1 MNPSSNNPLID
12 LHQQKKQ
19 KKRQQQL
26 EQQQLQTNGLFYN
39 TTTPIISGQYD
50 NHGADPQ
57 ASLPSLS
64 NLMST
69 HSAIIASGQPT
80 MTVDQQQQMM
90 QRAADNQT
98 GSNRNSSY
106 DIATPMPTQIKQENH
121 IYNTNDQKIIGGSV
135 YNSHHL
141 DNTRHQGYNDN
152 KTLSQK
158 QQALS
163 QVSCPSNATLTSSK
177 NQMTSA
183 MDNNSLTF
191 YQRSP
196 IVDVTSSSNTGNTT
210 NLETFFNPSMQST
223 NSSTQPFGDFN
234 QQKHQQLEDPHK
246 IYSFVPLDVIS
257 QQKRPRKKFNEVER
271 LYQCTYL
278 NCTKAYGTLN
288 HLNAHVTMQGH
299 VSLICFIN
307 HN

>member
-1 MNPSSNNPLID
+1 MNPSSSNINNPLID

-26 EQQQLQTNGLFYN
+26 EQQQLTNGLFYN
-39 TTTPIISGQYD
+39 NAAPIIPGQYD
-50 NHGADPQ
+50 NHGGDPQ

-69 HSAIIASGQPT
+69 HSAIVASNHLAMPEGGQHQP
-80 MTVDQQQQMM
+80 QMM
-90 QRAADNQT
+90 QRAADISILT
-98 GSNRNSSY
+98 GNNRNPSY
-106 DIATPMPTQIKQENH
+106 DIATPMPSQIKQENQ
-121 IYNTNDQKIIGGSV
+121 IYNTSDQKIIGGTV
-135 YNSHHL
+135 YSHHL
-141 DNTRHQGYNDN
+141 DNTHPQGYNDN

-158 QQALS
+158 HQSLS
-163 QVSCPSNATLTSSK
+163 QTRRPSNATLTSSK
-177 NQMTSA
+177 NTNSQMTTA
-183 MDNNSLTF
+183 MNHNSLTF

-196 IVDVTSSSNTGNTT
+196 VLDVPSSSTENTN
-210 NLETFFNPSMQST
+210 NLQTFFNPSIQPI
-223 NSSTQPFGDFN
+223 NPSTQQFVDFN
-234 QQKHQQLEDPHK
+234 QQKLEDPHK
-246 IYSFVPLDVIS
+246 IYSFVPLDVNS

-299 VSLICFIN
+299 VS
-307 HN
+307 